1 MYTSERLNRQ
11 RLLHSHG
18 LRLLFAAA
26 FTALF
31 GAIYE
36 RFSFGVWSFWMVY
49 AFLPFLLGGIWLLVL
64 PKRKALPGELFLGLL
79 EPGLVMLTL
88 GSILAGVVEIYG
100 TENRLLSVLPIAGGV
115 LILASAITRVT
126 AARRKRLPKNVI
138 RTTSNIYTHLD
149 YSSKVASAN
158 AILSLL
164 GPTEEN
170 ADLQPEEVQTVV
182 PDAV

>member
-31 GAIYE
+31 GAVYE
-36 RFSFGVWSFWMVY
+36 HFSFGVWSFWMVY
-49 AFLPFLLGGIWLLVL
+49 AFAPFLLGAIWLLIL
-64 PKRKALPGELFLGLL
+64 PTRKRLPGDLFLGLL

-100 TENRLLSVLPIAGGV
+100 TENRLLPVLPIAGG
-115 LILASAITRVT
+115 ILTLAAVTVRAVT
-126 AARRKRLPKNVI
+126 ALR
-138 RTTSNIYTHLD
+138 S
-149 YSSKVASAN
+149 
-158 AILSLL
+158 
-164 GPTEEN
+164 
-170 ADLQPEEVQTVV
+170 QPRESTV
-182 PDAV
+182 